1 MNLTQAKRVAIQAA
15 QQAGQTLMRRF
26 TTLNRAMVRT
36 KSQHEVVTP
45 ADLAAEKIIL
55 RAIKKQFP
63 QHSILSEE
71 TGADTNPQS
80 DYLWVVDP
88 LDGTTNFTMGN
99 PLFSISIALLKKQK
113 IVLGLIYIPFL
124 KELYLAEAGKPATLN
139 HKKIKVSQVNQIKNS
154 LLTFC
159 HGNNETSIR
168 QAINI
173 HHYFKIAAKDIRQ
186 IGSAAIELAW
196 VARGKTEA
204 IIIPGAHPWDVAA
217 GALIVRQAGGVVTDI
232 LGRPWTLK
240 SNGIIASNKKISP
253 TLVRKIKN
261 LK

>member
-1 MNLTQAKRVAIQAA
+1 MDLTQAKRVAVQAA
-15 QQAGQTLMRRF
+15 QQAGQTLIRRF

-45 ADLAAEKIIL
+45 ADLAAEKNIL
-55 RAIKKQFP
+55 RTIKKHFP

-71 TGADTNPQS
+71 KGADTNPQS
-80 DYLWVVDP
+80 DYLWIVDP

-99 PLFSISIALLKKQK
+99 PLFSISIALVKKQK
-113 IVLGLIYIPFL
+113 IVLGLVYVPFL

-139 HKKIKVSQVNQIKNS
+139 HKKIKVSRINKIQNS

-159 HGNNETSIR
+159 HGNDNHSIQ
-168 QAINI
+168 QATNI
-173 HHYFKIAAKDIRQ
+173 HYYFKTAAKDIRQ
-186 IGSAAIELAW
+186 IGSAAIELCW

-232 LGRPWTLK
+232 LGHPWTLK
-240 SNGIIASNKKISP
+240 SNGIIASNKKINNI
-253 TLVRKIKN
+253 LVKKIKN
-261 LK
+261 IQ